1 MRLQIRI
8 IHDDNE
14 GGGGDQAETTTTAAA
29 YVCDAAIITPLLER
43 LADELIQQLDRWPAP
58 LALAAKTLA
67 RQWLY
72 EQERK
77 YQSKAFRPEKGEHPV
92 RRVMTVL
99 STILRHVN
107 HEYGVEIHATAA
119 AAAAP
124 GTPAI
129 INHFHIIGGAMA
141 AGRDLGKRQDLA
153 GAATDHQTEPALS

>member
-14 GGGGDQAETTTTAAA
+14 GGGGDQAETTTAAAA
-29 YVCDAAIITPLLER
+29 YICDAAILAPLLER

-119 AAAAP
+119 AP
-124 GTPAI
+124 GAPAI

-141 AGRDLGKRQDLA
+141 ARRHLGEREDLA
-153 GAATDHQTEPALS
+153 GAATAHETEPALS